1 MKDDKLSQIFDV
13 TPIEKN
19 EIVVKKD
26 DMVKSSKDEI
36 EIQADYDASRKNLH
50 ELLARGSLALEHALE
65 VAMSSEH
72 PRAFEVVGGLMKNV
86 ADINMQLMDVHKK
99 KQVLLN
105 KEDEDSSQTKSVTNN
120 AIFVGSTSELSK
132 MLDNL
137 KKGK

>member
-13 TPIEKN
+13 TPIEKT
-19 EIVVKKD
+19 EIVQKKTD
-26 DMVKSSKDEI
+26 VVSSTKDEV
-36 EIQADYDASRKNLH
+36 EIQADYNASRKNLH

-99 KQVLLN
+99 KQLLLN
-105 KEDEDSSQTKSVTNN
+105 KEDDESPSKSVTNN